1 MNLVTSSAITMSS
14 REIAELDDSKKV
26 EKMKAGRPGYV
37 YIIEFENG
45 VTKVGQSGNP
55 TSRIRSY
62 SSYCDQAKTRVVNEW
77 VSPILENANYEEQ
90 CMIKACLGFGHRSH
104 GNEWFVGVDF
114 EELVAH
120 TKIFME
126 VASPEFLENERA
138 SNDRKLEMIVDKL
151 FSHFVKN

>member
-14 REIAELDDSKKV
+14 REIAELVDSKKV

-90 CMIKACLGFGHRSH
+90 CMISSCLGFGRRAH
-104 GNEWFVGVDF
+104 GNEWFIGIDF

-120 TKIFME
+120 TKFFME
-126 VASPEFLENERA
+126 VASDEFLENERA
-138 SNDRKLEMIVDKL
+138 ANNKKLDLIVDKL

>member
-14 REIAELDDSKKV
+14 REIAELDDSKQVK
-26 EKMKAGRPGYV
+26 KMKAGRPGYV
-37 YIIEFENG
+37 YIIAFENG

-90 CMIKACLGFGHRSH
+90 CMINSCLGFGKRAH
-104 GNEWFVGVDF
+104 GNEWFIGIDF

-120 TKIFME
+120 TKLFME
-126 VASPEFLENERA
+126 VASDEFLENERA
-138 SNDRKLEMIVDKL
+138 DNNKKLDLIVDKL
-151 FSHFVKN
+151 FSHFVKK